1 MKGAGRLS
9 EPITVRRTSTTVNAY
24 GQPVPDTN
32 TDKDL
37 WAEVIHPGSAAE
49 SVKASQIY
57 PERSVTFV
65 IRHPNPTDDASG
77 YTFNEA
83 DVIVYD
89 GVEHDI
95 IGIAPIGRRDGLT
108 IYCKKKGTHDV

>member
-9 EPITVRRTSTTVNAY
+9 EVITIRSTSFTFDGY
-24 GQPVPDTN
+24 GQPVADTT
-32 TDKDL
+32 TDQTV
-37 WAEVIHPGSAAE
+37 WAEVIHPGSATE
-49 SVKASQIY
+49 SVKAAQVY

-65 IRHPNPTDDASG
+65 IRHPNPTDDAAG
-77 YTFNEA
+77 KTLNES

-89 GVEHDI
+89 GIDHDI

-108 IYCKKKGTHDV
+108 VYCKRKGTHNV

>member
-9 EPITVRRTSTTVNAY
+9 EPITVRRVTNAVNDY
-24 GQPVPDTN
+24 GQPVADTT
-32 TDKDL
+32 TDTDL
-37 WAEVIHPGSAAE
+37 WAEVIHPGSATE

-65 IRHPNPTDDASG
+65 IRHPNPTDDAAG
-77 YTFNEA
+77 YTFNES
-83 DVIVYD
+83 DSIVYD

-108 IYCKKKGTHDV
+108 VYCKKRGTHDV